1 MKRNIFFVS
10 ILLHFCAGQAQNTAF
25 PSLEDLDRVVAE
37 QQKYVDIR
45 EGRISDV
52 KSKLRKTASEEERY
66 QLKNFLFNEY
76 SSYVVDSAL
85 HYAQE
90 KLVSAYKMNRQDYI
104 DDSRLNM
111 AYVLIQGGM
120 YKEASDILQNIN
132 RATLA
137 EYLEKYYFHI
147 YNTLYEAMVKYTII
161 KSQSKEY
168 RAKAMLY
175 KDSIMQK
182 NDSTD
187 VYIRADRL
195 LEQGD
200 YSKGLQ
206 ILLDFYRQL
215 DPDNRDVAYVAYSIS
230 DFYRRQGNREEEK
243 KYLIVSAMADMK
255 WAVKEYISL
264 RRLATILY
272 EEGDINRAYIYMRR
286 SLDDATFCNARLRT
300 IEVTQTLPI
309 IDNAYQVKTKKEKKQ
324 MMIALACISIL
335 SVFLIGLVIYVRRQ
349 IKKLSA
355 ARSELNKANER
366 LRQLNVEL
374 NSVNEQLQSANK
386 ELHETNH
393 ALSDMNQSLSE
404 ANNIKELYI
413 TKFMTECSSYIDK
426 MDNYRRMLNK
436 KAASGKLEDLFKTLK
451 SSVIIKEEVEAFYN
465 TFDETFLHLFPS
477 FVESFNSLLPAN
489 EPIVPKQENHLTTEL
504 RIFALIRLGIT
515 DSERIAS
522 FLRYSKATIYSYR
535 SRLRLKSLNP
545 EHFEENIMQITSF

>member
-1 MKRNIFFVS
+1 MKRIIFFIS

-137 EYLEKYYFHI
+137 EYLERYYFLI
-147 YNTLYEAMVKYTII
+147 YNTLYEAMVKHTII
-161 KSQSKEY
+161 ESQSKEY

-215 DPDNRDVAYVAYSIS
+215 PDNRDVAYVAYSIS

-451 SSVIIKEEVEAFYN
+451 SSVIIEEELEAFYN

-477 FVESFNSLLPAN
+477 FVKAFNSLLSAN
-489 EPIVPKQENHLTTEL
+489 DSIVPKQEGRLTTEL

>member
-1 MKRNIFFVS
+1 MKRIIFFVS

-137 EYLEKYYFHI
+137 EYLERYYFLI

-161 KSQSKEY
+161 ESQSKEY

-335 SVFLIGLVIYVRRQ
+335 SVFLIGLVIYVP
-349 IKKLSA
+349 A

-451 SSVIIKEEVEAFYN
+451 SSVIIEEELEAFYN

-477 FVESFNSLLPAN
+477 FVKAFNSLLPAN
-489 EPIVPKQENHLTTEL
+489 DSIVPKQEGRLTTEL

>member
-1 MKRNIFFVS
+1 
-10 ILLHFCAGQAQNTAF
+10 
-25 PSLEDLDRVVAE
+25 
-37 QQKYVDIR
+37 
-45 EGRISDV
+45 
-52 KSKLRKTASEEERY
+52 
-66 QLKNFLFNEY
+66 
-76 SSYVVDSAL
+76 
-85 HYAQE
+85 
-90 KLVSAYKMNRQDYI
+90 MNRQDYI

-137 EYLEKYYFHI
+137 EYLERYYFLI

-161 KSQSKEY
+161 ESQSKEY

-187 VYIRADRL
+187 VYIRANRL

-413 TKFMTECSSYIDK
+413 TKFMTECSSYINK

-451 SSVIIKEEVEAFYN
+451 SSVIIEEEVEAFYN

-477 FVESFNSLLPAN
+477 FVKAFNSLLPAN
-489 EPIVPKQENHLTTEL
+489 NSIVPKQEGRLTTEL

-535 SRLRLKSLNP
+535 SRLRLKSLDP

>member
-1 MKRNIFFVS
+1 MKRIIFFIS

-137 EYLEKYYFHI
+137 EYLERYYFLI
-147 YNTLYEAMVKYTII
+147 YNTLYEAMVKYT
-161 KSQSKEY
+161 
-168 RAKAMLY
+168 
-175 KDSIMQK
+175 IMQK

-335 SVFLIGLVIYVRRQ
+335 SVFLIGLVIYVQRQ

-451 SSVIIKEEVEAFYN
+451 SSVIIEEELEAFYN

-477 FVESFNSLLPAN
+477 FVKAFNSLLPAN
-489 EPIVPKQENHLTTEL
+489 DSIVPKEEGRLTTEL

>member
-1 MKRNIFFVS
+1 MKRIIFFIS

-137 EYLEKYYFHI
+137 EYLERYYFLI

-161 KSQSKEY
+161 ESQSKEY

-324 MMIALACISIL
+324 MMIAFISIL
-335 SVFLIGLVIYVRRQ
+335 SVFLIGLVIYVQRQ

-451 SSVIIKEEVEAFYN
+451 SSVIIEEELEAFYN

-477 FVESFNSLLPAN
+477 FVKAFNSLLPAN
-489 EPIVPKQENHLTTEL
+489 DSIVPKEEGRLTTEL

>member
-1 MKRNIFFVS
+1 M
-10 ILLHFCAGQAQNTAF
+10 
-25 PSLEDLDRVVAE
+25 
-37 QQKYVDIR
+37 
-45 EGRISDV
+45 
-52 KSKLRKTASEEERY
+52 
-66 QLKNFLFNEY
+66 KNFLFNEY

-137 EYLEKYYFHI
+137 EYLERYYFLI

-161 KSQSKEY
+161 ESQSKEY

-374 NSVNEQLQSANK
+374 NSVNEQLQFANK

-451 SSVIIKEEVEAFYN
+451 SSVIIEEELEAFYN

-477 FVESFNSLLPAN
+477 FVKAFNSLLPAN
-489 EPIVPKQENHLTTEL
+489 DSIVPKQEGRLTTEL

>member
-1 MKRNIFFVS
+1 MKRIIFFIS

-137 EYLEKYYFHI
+137 EYLERYYFLI

-161 KSQSKEY
+161 ESQSKEY

-215 DPDNRDVAYVAYSIS
+215 DPDNRDVAYSIS

-324 MMIALACISIL
+324 MMIALACISIV

-451 SSVIIKEEVEAFYN
+451 SSVIIEEELEAFYN

-477 FVESFNSLLPAN
+477 FVKAFNSLLSAN
-489 EPIVPKQENHLTTEL
+489 DSIVPKQEGRLTTEL

-522 FLRYSKATIYSYR
+522 FLRNSKATIYSYR